1 MAREQSQP
9 FLSHIQELRRRLG
22 WSAVILILGAIAGYV
37 WRKPLIDGLAHPL
50 NMPLYYTSPAGGFEF
65 VMQVCILVGG
75 LVALPVLI
83 YNLIRFLEPAFTR
96 KRFTRL
102 QISAIISIST
112 LLAAAGVSFAYLVV
126 LPASIH
132 FFSMFNV
139 GPVSAWISTKEYFTF
154 ATSYLMLM
162 ALLFQ
167 LPLILLIANSIHR
180 FPPGSIGKFRRW
192 VIAGSFVIA
201 LPLTYDMLSQTLM
214 AVPIILLYEASGL
227 IILLKNRKYYQ
238 QTAQANVAKEE
249 PVRPQEKE
257 EEVSTYDVEEAAPPV
272 VAARPRVAAT
282 AIAKQKATM
291 TRQGLDAGRAV
302 QLG

>member
-257 EEVSTYDVEEAAPPV
+257 EKVSTYDVEEATPPV
-272 VAARPRVAAT
+272 VAAKPRVTVAM
-282 AIAKQKATM
+282 AKQKATM